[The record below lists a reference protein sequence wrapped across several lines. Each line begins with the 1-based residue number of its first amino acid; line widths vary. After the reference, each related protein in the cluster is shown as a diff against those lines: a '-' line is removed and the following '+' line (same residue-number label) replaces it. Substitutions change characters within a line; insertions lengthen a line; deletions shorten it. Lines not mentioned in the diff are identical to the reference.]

1 MIEMIP
7 KTIHYCWFSGEKK
20 PGIITNCIDTWK
32 NVLSDYE
39 FFEWNLEKFNKDI
52 IPFVS
57 QAISEKKWAFA
68 ADYFR
73 LWVLYNYGGIYIDSD
88 VMVNQGLDRFLK
100 DGLFLGWEDID
111 VLEAHIIGSE
121 PGNSFISE
129 CMSFYENINFIRPD
143 GSIFLV
149 PMPAIITN
157 IARSKFGLRRNYKMQ
172 KLKNNI
178 LVYPAD
184 YFSINHDS
192 QSNFTEHLFLGSW
205 NENRDKHY
213 YQLLLSKHNKYK
225 NYTARIV
232 YFLKRYL
239 REKFTEVN

>member
-20 PGIITNCIDTWK
+20 PVIITKCIDTWK

-52 IPFVS
+52 NPFVS
-57 QAISEKKWAFA
+57 QALSEKKWAFA

-73 LWVLYNYGGIYIDSD
+73 LWVLFNYGGIYLDCD
-88 VMVNQGLDRFLK
+88 VIVNKSLDRFLN
-100 DGLFLGWEDID
+100 DDLFIGWEDVD
-111 VLEAHIIGSE
+111 VLAAHLIGSVQ
-121 PGNSFISE
+121 GHSFIKD
-129 CMSFYENINFIRPD
+129 CMSFYENIHFIKPD
-143 GSIFLV
+143 GSMFLV

-172 KLKNNI
+172 TISNNI
-178 LVYPAD
+178 LIYPAD
-184 YFSINHDS
+184 YFSINCNN

-205 NENRDKHY
+205 KENRDIHY
-213 YQLLLSKHNKYK
+213 YQLLLSKHHKYK

-239 REKFTEVN
+239 REKFIGVN